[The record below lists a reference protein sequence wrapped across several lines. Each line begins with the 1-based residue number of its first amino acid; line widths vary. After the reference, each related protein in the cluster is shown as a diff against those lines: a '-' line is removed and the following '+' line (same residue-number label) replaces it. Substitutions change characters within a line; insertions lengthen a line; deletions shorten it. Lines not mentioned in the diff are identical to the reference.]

1 MKRRE
6 ANLHKLSIW
15 LKFLSPLPYG
25 VVVIWLAEIDCWPA
39 AVVAGGAGGTAFFR
53 QAWGRL
59 GQLGGGQDAD
69 RQAIEQ

>member
-6 ANLHKLSIW
+6 ASLHKLSIW

-25 VVVIWLAEIDCWPA
+25 VVFIGLAAIDCWLA
-39 AVVAGGAGGTAFFR
+39 ALVMGSVGSAAALR

-59 GQLGGGQDAD
+59 GGDQHSGGDPEAPP
-69 RQAIEQ
+69 

>member
-25 VVVIWLAEIDCWPA
+25 VVVIGLAAIDCWPA
-39 AVVAGGAGGTAFFR
+39 ALVVGGVGSAAALR

-59 GQLGGGQDAD
+59 SGDHHSGGDSEAPP
-69 RQAIEQ
+69 